1 MVSLN
6 DITNTNN
13 LNWPWPLEV
22 ARPADAAQTTQPGDD
37 ITTIQDD
44 YQELTGKEESDLGQ
58 LMSECK
64 IAISNAEAF
73 ADQLSKQLSVLDGVC
88 LCTWYLTC
96 SKMADGSPLIWF

>member
-1 MVSLN
+1 M
-6 DITNTNN
+6 
-13 LNWPWPLEV
+13 

-73 ADQLSKQLSVLDGVC
+73 ADQLSKQLSVLDGVFTYRAYKV
-88 LCTWYLTC
+88 L
-96 SKMADGSPLIWF
+96 DGLWVEDKA